1 MSSFTLSSSSVAAQV
16 LSTTL
21 LFTSLSNASSSSLVP
36 TVASATSGF
45 RHSLSTSSLSKPFS
59 AITSESFSEH
69 LPLLSF
75 RDTNSECSSSLV
87 LSCAQSCSFMFS

>member
-21 LFTSLSNASSSSLVP
+21 LF
-36 TVASATSGF
+36 TSGF